1 MRALCLGGLATA
13 AADVV
18 SFNDT
23 LFHVTLAGTF
33 PPTPSCILNRDVHL
47 LSGTVDGQTGG
58 SVRVR
63 VINGTLPDYDLVFGP
78 SIKDRGFLV
87 HNVTAKLPC
96 NSSAMT
102 VVKGYAG
109 CEDPSR
115 GPGGACLSI
124 VFEDNP
130 SPDVPPH
137 YHWLLTLGVNPPL
150 PPVVCS
156 ELQSESSC
164 DAASKCSWCTSANGE
179 HELCFTSGHTP
190 ATGWTCKG

>member
-1 MRALCLGGLATA
+1 MRALWLGGLATA

-58 SVRVR
+58 TVRVR

-96 NSSAMT
+96 NSA
-102 VVKGYAG
+102 A
-109 CEDPSR
+109 DPR
-115 GPGGACLSI
+115 CQPAAPACRVQRAPEREQLRCGQQMLMVHLGKWRARAVLHFGSHAS
-124 VFEDNP
+124 NGL
-130 SPDVPPH
+130 DVQG
-137 YHWLLTLGVNPPL
+137 LTRRQNWAVGR
-150 PPVVCS
+150 
-156 ELQSESSC
+156 
-164 DAASKCSWCTSANGE
+164 
-179 HELCFTSGHTP
+179 F
-190 ATGWTCKG
+190 